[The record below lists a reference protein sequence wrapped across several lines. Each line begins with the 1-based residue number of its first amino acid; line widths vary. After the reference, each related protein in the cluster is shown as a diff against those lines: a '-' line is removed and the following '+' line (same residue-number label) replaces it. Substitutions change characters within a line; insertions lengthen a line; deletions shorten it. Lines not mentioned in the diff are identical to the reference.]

1 MEIDKMKFLKTID
14 KVVKRIAPGPS
25 PSFTPT
31 HIFMTLEALS
41 SKSPIG
47 RTKLSNTLK
56 LGEGATRTL
65 VKRLQREGIIKST
78 KSGCVLTNS
87 GKEIISDLGSRIS
100 EDLEIP
106 PSSYTLG
113 RFNVAVLI
121 RSSASVIGYGVEQR
135 DAALKA
141 GAMGATTLT
150 YKEGKFM
157 MPGKK
162 DAFKGS
168 PEILN
173 MLIEKL
179 KPKEGD
185 SIVIGSADDRKN
197 AEFGAKAAALETL
210 RRILDDKAKH
220 I

>member
-1 MEIDKMKFLKTID
+1 MKIDKMKFLKTID
-14 KVVKRIAPGPS
+14 KIAKRVAPGPS

-31 HIFMTLEALS
+31 HIFMALEALS

-47 RTKLSNTLK
+47 RTKLSETLK

-78 KSGCVLTNS
+78 KSGCVLTNF
-87 GKEIISDLGSRIS
+87 GKEIILDLGSKIS
-100 EDLEIP
+100 RDLEIP

-121 RSSASVIGYGVEQR
+121 RSSANVIGYGVEQR

-150 YKEGKFM
+150 YKGGKFM

-179 KPKEGD
+179 KPEEGD

-210 RRILDDKAKH
+210 RRALNDKANYT
-220 I
+220 